1 MFELKR
7 IPVESVPAAL
17 DKATRYRLLNEPH
30 EAASI
35 CLDVLEV
42 DADNQ
47 AALVTLLL
55 ALADQ
60 FGTDFNVALERSQT
74 LLPRLHGE
82 YERTYYEGIIH
93 ERWAK
98 AQLDRGMPAEFAHA
112 WFLKAMQCFE
122 RALALSPPNDPDAAL
137 RWNTCARFLAE
148 HHETHHEIAT
158 VQADLS
164 SSFGDDVP
172 PR

>member
-17 DKATRYRLLNEPH
+17 DKAMRYRLLNEPH

-47 AALVTLLL
+47 PALVTLLL

-60 FGTDFNVALERSQT
+60 FSTDFNAALERSEA
-74 LLPRLHGE
+74 LLPRLQGD
-82 YERTYYEGIIH
+82 YERAYYEGIIH

-98 AQLDRGMPAEFAHA
+98 AQLDRGMPPDFAHA
-112 WFLKAMQCFE
+112 WFLKAMQCYE
-122 RALALSPPNDPDAAL
+122 RALALSAPNDPDAAL
-137 RWNTCARFLAE
+137 RWNTCARFLDE
-148 HHETHHEIAT
+148 HHEAQHKTAT
-158 VQADLS
+158 MKEDVNAG
-164 SSFGDDVP
+164 FGDDVP